1 MTDFKFFK
9 ADRVYNELFYQFPKV
24 FIVSDEYKKMKD
36 STKIAYMLLKARL
49 EIAISK
55 RQIDEEGNVYFTYT
69 TNELCRVLNCQKQK
83 AIAIKKELES
93 FGLLLQKQMGFNK
106 QLGKN
111 NPNRLYLAELKVSEN
126 DIYLLEKFDRENREN
141 VDKSEGMKISTVFN
155 NLNTD
160 TIDTIDTEKERLQQQ
175 LLLEQFAEVQENT
188 FLSKDSL
195 KFIAAFSDTIQE
207 AHEMVGTIIRAK
219 TKVEKEYNV
228 VLIGEDYQEEI
239 DKCLRRVMHKI
250 KTDSTVKSPKGLF
263 YKSFYNL
270 FVECT
275 IEKKSHL
282 NKNS

>member
-141 VDKSEGMKISTVFN
+141 VDKSEGMKIIPELN
-155 NLNTD
+155 NNILD
-160 TIDTIDTEKERLQQQ
+160 TNRHNIDTEKDRLQDQ
-175 LLLEQFAEVQENT
+175 LLLDNFETIMTNDSIAT
-188 FLSKDSL
+188 FVP
-195 KFIAAFSDTIQE
+195 E
-207 AHEMVGTIIRAK
+207 R
-219 TKVEKEYNV
+219 
-228 VLIGEDYQEEI
+228 VLN
-239 DKCLRRVMHKI
+239 LI
-250 KTDSTVKSPKGLF
+250 KTFSSSYSEAQKTVRLF
-263 YKSFYNL
+263 
-270 FVECT
+270 
-275 IEKKSHL
+275 IMQRKKL
-282 NKNS
+282 K